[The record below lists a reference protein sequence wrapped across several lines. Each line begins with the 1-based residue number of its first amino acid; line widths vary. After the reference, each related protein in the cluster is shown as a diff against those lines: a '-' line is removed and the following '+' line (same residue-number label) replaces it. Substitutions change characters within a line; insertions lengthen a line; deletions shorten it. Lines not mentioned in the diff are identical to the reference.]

1 MLASNV
7 MKEDSGSGVTDER
20 EHGSERARCY
30 TWARKCMIFEWDV
43 NI

>member
-1 MLASNV
+1 MLASNA
-7 MKEDSGSGVTDER
+7 MKEDSGSGIADER

-30 TWARKCMIFEWDV
+30 SWQGKVMLFEWDA